1 MNSEEQTLIDGLF
14 GKLKQAETESAPRD
28 AQAEALIKEHLTRQ
42 PAAPYYMAQS
52 ILVQEV
58 AIKQL
63 ETQSRQRD
71 EQIQQLQAE
80 LQRLR
85 AAAPAAPSNSGGGFL
100 SSIFG
105 GGSREAQA
113 QQPASSFSRPSS
125 PQPST
130 GGWRDS
136 GPASPPPYN
145 APQQN
150 YAQPQQNYAQPQQ
163 APAAPVGSGFLG
175 GALKTAAGVA
185 GGVML
190 AEGIS
195 SLFHHNS
202 QPQEIVEIIQ
212 EQPALPAAEHD
223 QGGSGGWGDD
233 QQRVTGN
240 DNTGNDAWGSDP
252 NGFAD
257 TDYGSD
263 TGGGM
268 FDDDDS
274 FV

>member
-14 GKLKQAETESAPRD
+14 GKLKHAETESAPRD
-28 AQAEALIKEHLTRQ
+28 AQAEALIREHLTRQ

-63 ETQSRQRD
+63 ETQNRQRD

-80 LQRLR
+80 LERAK
-85 AAAPAAPSNSGGGFL
+85 AAAPAQSGSGGGFL

-105 GGSREAQA
+105 GGSREPQA
-113 QQPASSFSRPSS
+113 QQPASSFSRPSN
-125 PQPST
+125 PQPSS
-130 GGWRDS
+130 GGWRES
-136 GPASPPPYN
+136 GPAS

-212 EQPALPAAEHD
+212 EQPATPAAEHD
-223 QGGSGGWGDD
+223 QGGSGDWAND

-240 DNTGNDAWGSDP
+240 DSWGSDS
-252 NGFAD
+252 GSFAD
-257 TDYGSD
+257 TDYGND

>member
-14 GKLKQAETESAPRD
+14 SKLKQAETESAPRD

-42 PAAPYYMAQS
+42 PSAPYYMAQS

-63 ETQSRQRD
+63 EAQSRQRD

-80 LQRLR
+80 LQRAR
-85 AAAPAAPSNSGGGFL
+85 SAAPAPASSGSGGGFL

-105 GGSREAQA
+105 GGSREPQA
-113 QQPASSFSRPSS
+113 QQPASSSSRPSN
-125 PQPST
+125 PQPSS
-130 GGWRDS
+130 GGWRES
-136 GPASPPPYN
+136 GPVSPPPYN
-145 APQQN
+145 P
-150 YAQPQQNYAQPQQ
+150 PQQNYAQPQQ

-212 EQPALPAAEHD
+212 QQPALPAAEHD
-223 QGGSGGWGDD
+223 QGGSGDWAND
-233 QQRVTGN
+233 QQHVTDNSTGN
-240 DNTGNDAWGSDP
+240 DSWGSDP
-252 NGFAD
+252 GSFTD

-263 TGGGM
+263 TGGGL